1 MARAP
6 KTRSTGQH
14 HGDLRRALVDTARQ
28 MVDDGETDFSLREL
42 ARRAGVTP
50 AAPYHHFADKDAV
63 LDEIGKAGFDGLLR
77 ELDEAERAT
86 DDPGAQLASMVG
98 AYLRFSVTHQAHYK
112 LMFPPGLGRAGMHDH
127 LRPVAEHAFNRLVAA
142 VGRVRPDAEPEQRG
156 FLALSVWAMS
166 HGLVMLERDGLL
178 EGASGVRRFDDL
190 AARVGRL
197 AVILVRSGDATA

>member
-1 MARAP
+1 VARAP

-63 LDEIGKAGFDGLLR
+63 LDEIGKAGFEGLLR
-77 ELDEAERAT
+77 ELDEAEGAT
-86 DDPGAQLASMVG
+86 DDPAAQLVSMVG

-112 LMFPPGLGRAGMHDH
+112 LMFPASLGRAGHHDE
-127 LRPVAEHAFNRLVAA
+127 LRATAEHAFGRLVAA
-142 VGRVRPDAEPEQRG
+142 VGRARPDADPEERG

-166 HGLVMLERDGLL
+166 HGFVTLERDGLL
-178 EGASGVRRFDDL
+178 EGAPGAQRFEQL
-190 AARVGRL
+190 AARVGKL
-197 AVILVRSGDATA
+197 AVILVRSPDATA